1 MQEAI
6 EELAGKRL
14 LALGGSDWKTEIRSF
29 CTEQNICLIA
39 AGNNPSAGISK
50 IADEY
55 YNVDSTD
62 EDSMLKLIKEKRI
75 DGIFSC
81 ASEAVIPHS
90 IHYAIE
96 SGMYSYAT
104 TEQWAALMNK
114 KNMKS
119 ICSRYGLDI
128 IPEYTL
134 EDVQNRTITYPV
146 IVKPADS
153 SGSRGITVCYNEAEL
168 IKAIDR
174 AKASSVTNDLLIEQF
189 ITAPFWQMEIYMQ
202 DGTPYMGFTKE
213 RVFYP
218 SIDGKAKQPFMDI
231 YPSRYDER
239 IRRDV
244 FPKFSHAV
252 SDLGVKNASIWVQGF
267 ISETKAYVFDVGFRL
282 GGGMENRI
290 MAREKGVDNIQSH
303 IAFALTGKWIGDYS
317 SCRTPFE
324 EQYRT
329 VCVGLTNGKIDR
341 IEGLEQLRKN
351 PYIFDIIQYYDVG
364 DTVTKSGLYKQTLF
378 RLFLKGCPYDAE
390 ELIKMIYGTIRVCDS
405 KGTDM
410 LLPTNHLEWDNEL
423 PLG

>member
-1 MQEAI
+1 MREAI
-6 EELAGKRL
+6 KELAGKRL
-14 LALGGSDWKTEIRSF
+14 LVLGGSDWKTEIRSF
-29 CTEQNICLIA
+29 CTEENIRIIA

-62 EDSMLKLIKEKRI
+62 EDSMMKLIKEKRI

-81 ASEAVIPHS
+81 GSEAVIPHS
-90 IHYAIE
+90 IHYANK

-104 TEQWAALMNK
+104 TEQWTALMNK

-119 ICSRYGLDI
+119 VCSQYGLDI

-134 EDVQNRTITYPV
+134 EDVQKRTITYPV

-153 SGSRGITVCYNEAEL
+153 SGSVGITVCDNEAEL
-168 IKAIDR
+168 IKAIEC
-174 AKASSVTNDLLIEQF
+174 AKAASVSNDLLIEQF

-202 DGTPYMGFTKE
+202 DGTPYMGFSKE

-218 SIDGKAKQPFMDI
+218 SLDGKAKQPFMDI

-244 FPKFSHAV
+244 FPKFSRAV
-252 SDLGVKNASIWVQGF
+252 SDLGVKDASIWVQGF
-267 ISETKAYVFDVGFRL
+267 ITETKAYVFDVGFRL

-290 MAREKGVDNIQSH
+290 MAREKGVDSIKSH

-317 SCRTPFE
+317 SCAMPFG

-329 VCVGLTNGKIDR
+329 VCVGLTNGKIDC
-341 IEGLEQLRKN
+341 IDGLEQLRNN

-378 RLFLKGCPYDAE
+378 RLFIKGCPYSSE
-390 ELIKMIYGTIRVCDS
+390 ELIQMIYGTIQVRDS
-405 KGTDM
+405 NGNDM
-410 LLPTNHLEWDNEL
+410 LLPIDHLEWDNEL
-423 PLG
+423 SIG

>member
-14 LALGGSDWKTEIRSF
+14 LVLGGSDWKAEIRSF
-29 CTEQNICLIA
+29 CAEHAITVVA
-39 AGNNPSAGISK
+39 AGNDPSSGISK

-62 EDSMLKLIKEKRI
+62 EEKMKKLIKEKRI

-96 SGMYSYAT
+96 SGLYSYAT
-104 TEQWAALMNK
+104 EEQWMALMNK
-114 KNMKS
+114 KNMKA

-134 EDVQNRTITYPV
+134 EDVRKKTVTYPV

-153 SGSRGITVCYNEAEL
+153 SGSRGITVCENEAEL
-168 IKAIDR
+168 IKAIDC
-174 AKASSVTNDLLIEQF
+174 AKAASVTNDLLIEQF

-202 DGTPYMGFTKE
+202 DGTPYMGFSKE

-218 SIDGKAKQPFMDI
+218 SIEGKAKQPFMDI

-244 FPKFSHAV
+244 FPKFSRAV

-267 ISETKAYVFDVGFRL
+267 ITETKAYVFDVGFRL

-317 SCRTPFE
+317 SCRMPFG

-329 VCVGLTNGKIDR
+329 VCVGLKNGTIGKID
-341 IEGLEQLRKN
+341 GLEQLRNN
-351 PYIFDIIQYYDVG
+351 PYIFDVIQYYDIG
-364 DTVTKSGLYKQTLF
+364 NTVTKSGLYKQSLF
-378 RLFLKGCPYDAE
+378 RFFLKGYPYSSE
-390 ELIKMIYGTIRVCDS
+390 ELIQMIYGTLRVCDS
-405 KGTDM
+405 KGNDM

-423 PLG
+423 SL